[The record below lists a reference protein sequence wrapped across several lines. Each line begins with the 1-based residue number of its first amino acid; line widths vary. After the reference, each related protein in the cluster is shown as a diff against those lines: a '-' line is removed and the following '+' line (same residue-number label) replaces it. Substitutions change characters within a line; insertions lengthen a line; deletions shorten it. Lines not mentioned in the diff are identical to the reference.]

1 MAWPL
6 IPKAPLLTVP
16 RTHYPY
22 DYGGHC
28 IQRPPAHFPNQTDH
42 SLTKFGRLLRAPA
55 RISSS
60 YLLPL
65 LSQAA
70 QNLSPFWF
78 ELAFLSFYFGDW
90 VGSTPKFQDSF
101 HGGSNSNIKT
111 ETWDTGNGLLFCQP
125 APSRRFSLPCQ
136 FSGGKQP
143 APSVVGNHLET
154 DTFLKR
160 YSSVTWKFCLSIKKK
175 VIY

>member
-1 MAWPL
+1 MIFFITEKGMAWPF

-16 RTHYPY
+16 RTHYPLWLWRTLY
-22 DYGGHC
+22 PKTTS
-28 IQRPPAHFPNQTDH
+28 RWPAHFPNQTDH
-42 SLTKFGRLLRAPA
+42 SLTKFGRLLHAPA
-55 RISSS
+55 RIWSK

-65 LSQAA
+65 LSQAS
-70 QNLSPFWF
+70 QNLSLFCF

-90 VGSTPKFQDSF
+90 VGSTPELQDSF

-143 APSVVGNHLET
+143 APSVVRNHL
-154 DTFLKR
+154 
-160 YSSVTWKFCLSIKKK
+160 
-175 VIY
+175 